1 MTVAEPQPQIKEV
14 PANACTFRCGEFE
27 FAEAAADAKTFP
39 FRMKARSAGII
50 NHWYWGRIVHDMSG
64 MTLRKPTCPIDYDH
78 CSWYLIGVG
87 QNFKAD
93 NSGLQVD
100 GQLVA
105 LKADSE
111 DKAYEVA
118 MKAKM
123 GVPYEASIDWRGQ
136 GIVIEELGEGAT
148 AQVNGETVSGPL
160 TIVRKWPLRS
170 VAVTPYGQ
178 DSDTRTEFSDKS
190 GKPTAGDE
198 KVTVCLFSA
207 SGDPHVLTTT
217 PGTSP
222 APGSNQQ
229 HSEKP
234 APSGISLDT
243 IKQFNEAF
251 GAKSGEYL
259 AAGLTF
265 SDAKMK
271 FADERIAALD
281 AENKQLKEAAEKVAT
296 GNHAAGEAAKL
307 LGEGKPLETGKGAES
322 GGGKKTF
329 SDMFRVQKNQG

>member
-1 MTVAEPQPQIKEV
+1 MACAEPQPQTKEV
-14 PANACTFRCGEFE
+14 PANACTFKCGEFE
-27 FAEAAADAKTFP
+27 FADVASDAKAFP
-39 FRMKARSAGII
+39 FSMKARSAGII

-78 CSWYLIGVG
+78 CSWEIIGVG
-87 QNFKAD
+87 QKFKAD

-190 GKPTAGDE
+190 GKPTDE
-198 KVTVCLFSA
+198 DKKVTVCLFSA
-207 SGDPHVLTTT
+207 TGDANVIPAT
-217 PGTSP
+217 TSP
-222 APGSNQQ
+222 AASSQQ
-229 HSEKP
+229 HSEAP

-243 IKQFNEAF
+243 IRQFNEAF
-251 GAKSGEYL
+251 GPKAGEYL
-259 AAGLTF
+259 AAGLQF
-265 SDAKMK
+265 SDAKLK
-271 FADERIAALD
+271 FSEEKLAAAE
-281 AENKQLKEAAEKVAT
+281 AENKLLKEAAAKTE
-296 GNHAAGEAAKL
+296 GSNHAANEAAKL
-307 LGEGKPLETGKGAES
+307 LGEGKPVETGKGVDGS
-322 GGGKKTF
+322 GKKTF
-329 SDMFRVQKNQG
+329 SDLFRVPKNQG

>member
-1 MTVAEPQPQIKEV
+1 MTVAEPAPETKEV

-39 FRMKARSAGII
+39 FSMKARSAGII

-64 MTLRKPTCPIDYDH
+64 MTLRKPTCPIDYEH

-87 QNFKAD
+87 QKFKAD

-190 GKPTAGDE
+190 GKPSAGDD

-207 SGDPHVLTTT
+207 NGDAKVDPTK
-217 PGTSP
+217 TSP
-222 APGSNQQ
+222 ASGSTQQ
-229 HSEKP
+229 HSETP
-234 APSGISLDT
+234 APSGISLET
-243 IKQFNEAF
+243 IKQFNDAF

-259 AAGLTF
+259 AAGLSF
-265 SDAKMK
+265 SDAKLK
-271 FADERIAALD
+271 FADERIAAIE
-281 AENKQLKEAAEKVAT
+281 AENKQLKEAAERLST
-296 GNHAAGEAAKL
+296 QQHSQNEAAKL
-307 LGEGKPLETGKGAES
+307 LGEGKPVETGKGAEGAGS
-322 GGGKKTF
+322 KKTF
-329 SDMFRVQKNQG
+329 SDMFRVPKNQG

>member
-1 MTVAEPQPQIKEV
+1 MTTAVAEPESQTKEV

-39 FRMKARSAGII
+39 FSMKARSAGII

-87 QNFKAD
+87 QKFKAD

-148 AQVNGETVSGPL
+148 AQVNGESVTGPL

-178 DSDTRTEFSDKS
+178 DSDTRTEFSDKP
-190 GKPTAGDE
+190 GNTAKDE
-198 KVTVCLFSA
+198 TISVCLFSA
-207 SGDPHVLTTT
+207 SKTGDSKVKTE
-217 PGTSP
+217 TSP
-222 APGSNQQ
+222 AAGTPSTQQ
-229 HSEKP
+229 HSDQP
-234 APSGISLDT
+234 TSPVVSLDT
-243 IKQFNEAF
+243 VKKFNEAF
-251 GAKSGEYL
+251 GDKSGGYL
-259 AAGLTF
+259 AEGLSFDQAQLKF
-265 SDAKMK
+265 SQDRLK
-271 FADERIAALD
+271 ALEE
-281 AENKQLKEAAEKVAT
+281 ENKQLKEAAGKKDAQQHSAQE
-296 GNHAAGEAAKL
+296 AGKL
-307 LGEGKPLETGKGAES
+307 LGEGKPADVS
-322 GGGKKTF
+322 GSGSKKKF
-329 SDMFRVQKNQG
+329 SELFRVPKHANVG